1 LELPVAAEVY
11 YLTEKSNRE
20 FFDNRLYIWDSIDF
34 ACATSIMLASE
45 ENGKLKD
52 FFEKEFDNRW
62 TENQLVKECT
72 YDDSRF
78 DLWMEHLEK
87 ATSDHLLDWRGY
99 EHHFSTRYDNT
110 DIEIEIDMN
119 SSGDDCAYLYV
130 RNQAGGL
137 GIRFGHKTIETI
149 SFKEFV
155 EKSYNS
161 SLNNKEEEN
170 ANKKEKAEPRYISK
184 SGLRIIALA
193 RQIEKQIEYRKDNN
207 LYSGLTK
214 REIKH
219 TDVIVTTQSMICHK
233 KQHMITPLRGI
244 VQLLTTQNEQVSYE
258 IYVGFCVE
266 CNHYYVFKS
275 DFDEMIKIG
284 KPLCAVYQ
292 ESIDGDEKQ
301 TYGSFRYK
309 SQSVLNAMGYTVG
322 MNDDLSATERQEI
335 LSKALQSKLI
345 EIHDLLKFLNWLIRT
360 RETQIK
366 YRTAVSKW
374 KEDVKFVEEYEK
386 DMRDEIIVDSITV
399 K

>member
-1 LELPVAAEVY
+1 
-11 YLTEKSNRE
+11 
-20 FFDNRLYIWDSIDF
+20 
-34 ACATSIMLASE
+34 MLASE

-52 FFEKEFDNRW
+52 FFEKELAACW
-62 TENQLVKECT
+62 TEDKLVKECT

-78 DLWMEHLEK
+78 DLWMEHLER
-87 ATSDHLLDWRGY
+87 ATSDLLLDWRGY
-99 EHHFSTRYDNT
+99 GHHFSTRYDNT
-110 DIEIEIDMN
+110 DIVIEIDMN

-137 GIRFGHKTIETI
+137 GIRFGHKKII
-149 SFKEFV
+149 SFKDFV
-155 EKSYNS
+155 EKCNS
-161 SLNNKEEEN
+161 SMDKEESI
-170 ANKKEKAEPRYISK
+170 NKKEKAEPRHISK

-193 RQIEKQIEYRKDNN
+193 RQIEKQIDFRKENN

-233 KQHMITPLRGI
+233 KQHMITPLRGS
-244 VQLLTTQNEQVSYE
+244 VQLLTAENEQVSYE
-258 IYVGFCVE
+258 IYVGFCIE
-266 CNHYYVFKS
+266 CNLYYVFKS
-275 DFDEMIKIG
+275 DYDEMIKIG

-292 ESIDGDEKQ
+292 EIKDEDEKQ